1 MFGSSRKRRGA
12 VDIRT
17 LVGVGTRVRGDIEF
31 SGGCHVDGEVIGNL
45 RATGPEPAVL
55 SISGSGRVEGS
66 VAAQHLVVNG
76 TVMGDVHAGERVELG
91 ATARV
96 IGNVHY
102 RLIEMAIGAEVNGK
116 LVHEGEQ
123 PALPAPG
130 VALEQAALPAGSAS
144 RAD

>member
-1 MFGSSRKRRGA
+1 MFGNNRKRQGS

-17 LVGVGTRVRGDIEF
+17 LVGAGTLVRGDIDF

-55 SISGSGRVEGS
+55 SISESGRVEGS
-66 VAAQHLVVNG
+66 VQAPHIVLSG
-76 TVMGDVHAGERVELG
+76 TVKGDVQAGERVELG

-116 LVHEGEQ
+116 LVHEGAQ
-123 PALPAPG
+123 PALPPPG
-130 VALEQAALPAGSAS
+130 GPEDGEILPAGPAA
-144 RAD
+144 RGD